1 MVKQVDFLVQ
11 LMCVT
16 SKNETNTYVIFIIFW
31 MLQVLTKLLLFGF
44 LEFCKMID
52 KSHPQKESVQEF
64 SETQD
69 NLHF

>member
-1 MVKQVDFLVQ
+1 
-11 LMCVT
+11 
-16 SKNETNTYVIFIIFW
+16 

-69 NLHF
+69 NLHFWDNAYFFH